1 MPRADLEI
9 HPDALLEAEAG
20 VLWYLER
27 SGGAAEHFFAN
38 LERALEI
45 IVEAP
50 ERWPPYLLDTR
61 RLPQDPRVAGAAG
74 AQLGWARPLEVRS
87 RPAAQTS
94 AVRQAIRHGRFPDR
108 PELQEGAARGGLK
121 FL

>member
-27 SGGAAEHFFAN
+27 SGRAAEHFFAN

-61 RLPQDPRVAGAAG
+61 RYVLYKFPYAIIYRASSTFVRVYAVAHAKR
-74 AQLGWARPLEVRS
+74 RP
-87 RPAAQTS
+87 
-94 AVRQAIRHGRFPDR
+94 GYWKDR
-108 PELQEGAARGGLK
+108 LTWRNP
-121 FL
+121 